1 MKRNRIV
8 IASYLPKNQKW
19 LDDPKS
25 YESNF
30 SSLCTSV
37 RYGFRSSNGIPE
49 IRSYVIIRKKI
60 CKVTELVT
68 IDGTQ
73 RLGHS
78 SFHSSFGKFEYN
90 QEAYGVIVE
99 TYSRE
104 QFPDDILA
112 VRIRSIIANI
122 LLRNVPHNLELK
134 VGAFTGFDEKPINQ
148 QPPLIRSESLDEL
161 FYYTV
166 NDEDLP
172 IKKDNSEDPKVTF
185 YKRIKSFVGKKIE
198 LNNSSSGELPRIR

>member
-25 YESNF
+25 YEPNF
-30 SSLCTSV
+30 VSLCTGV
-37 RYGFRSSNGIPE
+37 RYGFRSTNGIPE

-60 CKVTELVT
+60 VKVTELVT

-78 SFHSSFGKFEYN
+78 SFHSSFGRVECN
-90 QEAYGVIVE
+90 QEVYGAIVE

-104 QFPDDILA
+104 QFSEDTLA
-112 VRIRSIIANI
+112 VRIRSVIANI

-134 VGAFTGFDEKPINQ
+134 VGAFTGFDEKPINERK
-148 QPPLIRSESLDEL
+148 LIRSESLDEL

-172 IKKDNSEDPKVTF
+172 IRKDNSEDPKVTF
-185 YKRIKSFVGKKIE
+185 YKRIKSFVGKKME
-198 LNNSSSGELPRIR
+198 LNPSSGELPRIR